1 VPAWKRTLA
10 QRYRL
15 EAGRCPACEALNF
28 PPSGACS
35 GCHELVEYDPIRL
48 DSTGTVE
55 AVTVISQGGA
65 PPEFVEQQARTGD
78 YTVAIVAID
87 GPDGD
92 TASIPAQVVET
103 DPGSLEIGDR
113 VAFTVR
119 RIYVQEDVIR
129 YGMKFRPLR
138 DES

>member
-1 VPAWKRTLA
+1 
-10 QRYRL
+10 
-15 EAGRCPACEALNF
+15 
-28 PPSGACS
+28 
-35 GCHELVEYDPIRL
+35 
-48 DSTGTVE
+48 VE

-138 DES
+138 GES